1 MLYLRSTRNGD
12 FNKEYHI
19 NISIHQQ
26 STQPINT
33 LHTCVHNIECGV
45 YYKQYMHVAATL
57 FFLSAATQQQR
68 CHGGGGATLKDTQ
81 EKNLVAFS
89 STRVYI
95 TN

>member
-1 MLYLRSTRNGD
+1 MVSWGGEIQLY

-57 FFLSAATQQQR
+57 FFLSATQQQR
-68 CHGGGGATLKDTQ
+68 CYGGGGGGGGGNGATLKDTQ
-81 EKNLVAFS
+81 EKMGLQLA
-89 STRVYI
+89 
-95 TN
+95 